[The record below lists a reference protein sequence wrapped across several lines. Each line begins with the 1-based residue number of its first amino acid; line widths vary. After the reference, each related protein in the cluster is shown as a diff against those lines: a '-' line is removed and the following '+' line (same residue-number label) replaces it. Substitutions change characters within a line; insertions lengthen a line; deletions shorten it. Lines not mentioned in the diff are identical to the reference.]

1 MTLRQKIYLVV
12 ALTFFALTMVMAF
25 CSYTILIKGFE
36 DIEREDV
43 RSNLYGALALLD
55 QELASMDATARD
67 YSSWDD
73 MYDYIG
79 TRRESFIASNY
90 SQSGITNLKLNFL
103 IINDLQGNI
112 VYSKGFNPE
121 TGHTV
126 PILRSILAHRNLIHK
141 HVFSGDEIKHL
152 SGIISLPEGLTLVIA
167 RPILKTSGKG
177 TPRGTYIVGRFLDA
191 REIDQMGAPLKS
203 EVSIY
208 HEGQKD
214 LPAEIASVRK
224 ALSPHHRELIKA
236 INGHT
241 IAGYVLIK
249 DAFGKY
255 SLILKTIDKRVIFIQ
270 GMKTIAYVIVF
281 VLLTALVFASV
292 MVALL
297 EKSVL
302 RRMLHISHDIR
313 AIEADGDMSRRVHL
327 GGTDEIA
334 NLGNDINNMLGKLE
348 ESEQRI
354 RGEAERYRAVIE
366 DQTEF
371 ICRFG
376 ADGVLSFVNDAYYR
390 FFSHRRQEMIGR
402 HFLSFVPDEDRRL
415 IYELL
420 GNLTPSSATATY
432 DSRVIFPEGQEFWQH
447 WTYRAIY
454 DASGS
459 LQEYQAVGRDITDR
473 KHAEE
478 KLSRL
483 NRQLEEANAQ
493 LAQAYAN
500 MKQNLD
506 TLRKH
511 LFKEEFAFL
520 VDREGQILGI
530 TERVLEYMKLS
541 RNQMIEA
548 NVTDYLATHD
558 RGKFIEALRD
568 AWIGITRQANFKLIR
583 PQDEPSSQHFEIK
596 FARLTLEGKR
606 LLLVTLR

>member
-12 ALTFFALTMVMAF
+12 ALTFFALTTVMALS
-25 CSYTILIKGFE
+25 SYTIIIKGFE

-43 RSNLYGALALLD
+43 RSSLYGSLALLD
-55 QELASMDATARD
+55 QELASLDATARD
-67 YSSWDD
+67 YSSWND
-73 MYDYIG
+73 MYDYVV

-90 SQSGITNLKLNFL
+90 SPAGFINLKINFL
-103 IINDLQGNI
+103 IISDLKGNI
-112 VYSKGFNPE
+112 LYSKGFDPE
-121 TGHTV
+121 TGQNV
-126 PILRSILAHRNLIHK
+126 PIFRSILAHINLIHK
-141 HVFSGDEIKHL
+141 QVFSGDEIKHL

-167 RPILKTSGKG
+167 RPILKTAGKG
-177 TPRGTYIVGRFLDA
+177 APRGIYIVGRFLDTK
-191 REIDQMGAPLKS
+191 EIAQMGTPLKS
-203 EVSIY
+203 ELSFY

-214 LPAEIASVRK
+214 LPAEIAAVRK
-224 ALSPHHRELIKA
+224 SLSQQHRELIKP

-241 IAGYVLIK
+241 IAGYALIK

-255 SLILKTIDKRVIFIQ
+255 SLILKTKDKRVIFRQ
-270 GMKTIAYVIVF
+270 GMTTILYVIVF
-281 VLLTALVFASV
+281 VLFMALVFAAV

-313 AIEADGDMSRRVHL
+313 AIEADWDMGRRIHL

-334 NLGNDINNMLGKLE
+334 NLGNDINKMLGKLE

-376 ADGVLSFVNDAYYR
+376 EDGILSFVNDAYYR
-390 FFSHRRQEMIGR
+390 FFSHRRQVMIGR
-402 HFLSFVPDEDRRL
+402 HFLSFVPDEDRRI
-415 IYELL
+415 IYDLL
-420 GNLTPSSATATY
+420 ANLSPSSSTATF
-432 DSRVIFPEGQEFWQH
+432 DTRIIFPDGQEFWQH

-454 DASGS
+454 DASG
-459 LQEYQAVGRDITDR
+459 LLREYQAVGRDITDR
-473 KHAEE
+473 KHVEE
-478 KLSRL
+478 KLSSL
-483 NRQLEEANAQ
+483 NKQLEEANAQ

-506 TLRKH
+506 ALRKH

-541 RNQMIEA
+541 RNQMLKA
-548 NVTDYLATHD
+548 NVTDYLAAHD
-558 RGKFIEALRD
+558 RGKFIEALHD
-568 AWIGITRQANFKLIR
+568 AWIGITRQANLKLIH
-583 PQDEPSSQHFEIK
+583 PQDESASQVFEIK

>member
-12 ALTFFALTMVMAF
+12 ALTFFALTTVMALS
-25 CSYTILIKGFE
+25 SYTIIIKGFE

-43 RSNLYGALALLD
+43 RSSLYGSLALLD
-55 QELASMDATARD
+55 QELASLDATARD
-67 YSSWDD
+67 YSSWND
-73 MYDYIG
+73 MYDYVV

-90 SQSGITNLKLNFL
+90 SPAGFINLKINFL
-103 IINDLQGNI
+103 IISDLKGNI
-112 VYSKGFNPE
+112 LYSKGFDPE
-121 TGHTV
+121 TGQNV
-126 PILRSILAHRNLIHK
+126 PIFRSILAHINLIHK
-141 HVFSGDEIKHL
+141 QVFSGHEIKHL

-167 RPILKTSGKG
+167 RPILKTAGKG
-177 TPRGTYIVGRFLDA
+177 APRGIYIVGRFLDTK
-191 REIDQMGAPLKS
+191 EIAQMGTPLKS
-203 EVSIY
+203 ELSFY

-214 LPAEIASVRK
+214 LPAEIAAVRK
-224 ALSPHHRELIKA
+224 SLSQQHRELIKP

-241 IAGYVLIK
+241 IAGYALIK

-255 SLILKTIDKRVIFIQ
+255 SLILKTKDKRVIFRQ
-270 GMKTIAYVIVF
+270 GMTTILYVIVF
-281 VLLTALVFASV
+281 VLFMALVFAAV

-313 AIEADGDMSRRVHL
+313 AIEADGDMGRRIHL

-334 NLGNDINNMLGKLE
+334 NLGNDINKMLGKLE

-376 ADGVLSFVNDAYYR
+376 EDGILSFVNDAYYR
-390 FFSHRRQEMIGR
+390 FFSHRRQVMIGR
-402 HFLSFVPDEDRRL
+402 HFLSFVPDEDRRI
-415 IYELL
+415 IYDLL
-420 GNLTPSSATATY
+420 ANLSPSSSTATF
-432 DSRVIFPEGQEFWQH
+432 DTRIIFPDGQEFWQH

-454 DASGS
+454 DASG
-459 LQEYQAVGRDITDR
+459 LLREYQAVGRDITDR
-473 KHAEE
+473 KHVEE
-478 KLSRL
+478 KLSSL
-483 NRQLEEANAQ
+483 NKQLEEANAQ

-506 TLRKH
+506 ALRKH

-541 RNQMIEA
+541 RNQMLKA
-548 NVTDYLATHD
+548 NVTDYLAAHD
-558 RGKFIEALRD
+558 RGKFIEALHD
-568 AWIGITRQANFKLIR
+568 AWIGITRQANLKLIH
-583 PQDEPSSQHFEIK
+583 PQDESASQVFEIK

>member
-12 ALTFFALTMVMAF
+12 ALTFFALTTVMALS
-25 CSYTILIKGFE
+25 SYTIIIKGFE

-43 RSNLYGALALLD
+43 RSSLYGSLALLD
-55 QELASMDATARD
+55 QELASLDATARD
-67 YSSWDD
+67 YSSWND
-73 MYDYIG
+73 MYDYVV

-90 SQSGITNLKLNFL
+90 SPAGFINLKINFL
-103 IINDLQGNI
+103 IISDLKGNI
-112 VYSKGFNPE
+112 LYSKGFDPE
-121 TGHTV
+121 TGQNV
-126 PILRSILAHRNLIHK
+126 PIFRSILAHINLIHK
-141 HVFSGDEIKHL
+141 QVFSGDEIKHL

-167 RPILKTSGKG
+167 RPILKTAGKG
-177 TPRGTYIVGRFLDA
+177 APRGIYIVGRFLDTK
-191 REIDQMGAPLKS
+191 EIAQMGTPLKS
-203 EVSIY
+203 ELSFY

-214 LPAEIASVRK
+214 LPAEIAAVRK
-224 ALSPHHRELIKA
+224 TLSQQHRELIKP

-241 IAGYVLIK
+241 IAGYALIK

-255 SLILKTIDKRVIFIQ
+255 SLILKTKDKRVIFRQ
-270 GMKTIAYVIVF
+270 GMTTILYVIVF
-281 VLLTALVFASV
+281 VLFMALVFAAV

-313 AIEADGDMSRRVHL
+313 AIEADGDMGRRIHL

-334 NLGNDINNMLGKLE
+334 NLGNDINKMLGKLE

-376 ADGVLSFVNDAYYR
+376 EDGILSFVNDAYYR
-390 FFSHRRQEMIGR
+390 FFSHRRQVMIGR
-402 HFLSFVPDEDRRL
+402 HFLSFVPDEDRRI
-415 IYELL
+415 IYDLL
-420 GNLTPSSATATY
+420 ANLSPSSSTATF
-432 DSRVIFPEGQEFWQH
+432 DTRIIFPDGQEFWQH

-454 DASGS
+454 DASG
-459 LQEYQAVGRDITDR
+459 LLREYQAVGRDITDR
-473 KHAEE
+473 KHVEE
-478 KLSRL
+478 KLSSL
-483 NRQLEEANAQ
+483 NKQLEEANAQ

-506 TLRKH
+506 ALRKH

-541 RNQMIEA
+541 RNQMLKA
-548 NVTDYLATHD
+548 NVTDYLAAHD
-558 RGKFIEALRD
+558 RGKFIEALHD
-568 AWIGITRQANFKLIR
+568 AWIGITRQANLKLIH
-583 PQDEPSSQHFEIK
+583 PQDESASQVFEIK

>member
-12 ALTFFALTMVMAF
+12 ALTFFALTTVMALS
-25 CSYTILIKGFE
+25 SYTIIIKGFE

-43 RSNLYGALALLD
+43 RSSLYGSLALLD
-55 QELASMDATARD
+55 QELASLDATARD
-67 YSSWDD
+67 YSSWND
-73 MYDYIG
+73 MYDYVV

-90 SQSGITNLKLNFL
+90 SPAGFINLKINFL
-103 IINDLQGNI
+103 IISDLKGNI
-112 VYSKGFNPE
+112 LYSKGFDPE
-121 TGHTV
+121 TGQNV
-126 PILRSILAHRNLIHK
+126 PIFRSILAHINLIHK
-141 HVFSGDEIKHL
+141 QVFSGDEIKHL

-167 RPILKTSGKG
+167 RPILKTAGKG
-177 TPRGTYIVGRFLDA
+177 APRGIYIVGRFLDTK
-191 REIDQMGAPLKS
+191 EIAQMGTPLKS
-203 EVSIY
+203 ELSFY

-214 LPAEIASVRK
+214 LPAEIAAVRK
-224 ALSPHHRELIKA
+224 SLSQQHRELIKP

-241 IAGYVLIK
+241 IAGYALIK

-255 SLILKTIDKRVIFIQ
+255 SLILKTKDKRVIFRQ
-270 GMKTIAYVIVF
+270 GMTTILYVIVF
-281 VLLTALVFASV
+281 VLFMALVFAAV

-313 AIEADGDMSRRVHL
+313 AIEADGDMGRRIHL

-334 NLGNDINNMLGKLE
+334 NLGNDINKMLGKLE

-376 ADGVLSFVNDAYYR
+376 EDGILSFVNDAYYR
-390 FFSHRRQEMIGR
+390 FFSHRRQVMIGR
-402 HFLSFVPDEDRRL
+402 HFLSFVPDEDRRI
-415 IYELL
+415 IYDLL
-420 GNLTPSSATATY
+420 ANLSPSSSTATF
-432 DSRVIFPEGQEFWQH
+432 DTRIIFPDGQEFWQH

-454 DASGS
+454 DASG
-459 LQEYQAVGRDITDR
+459 LLREYQAVGRDITDR
-473 KHAEE
+473 KHVEE
-478 KLSRL
+478 KLSSL
-483 NRQLEEANAQ
+483 NKQLEEANAQ

-506 TLRKH
+506 ALRKH

-541 RNQMIEA
+541 RNQMLKA
-548 NVTDYLATHD
+548 NVTDYLAAHD
-558 RGKFIEALRD
+558 RGKFIEALHD
-568 AWIGITRQANFKLIR
+568 AWIGITRQANLKLIH
-583 PQDEPSSQHFEIK
+583 PQDESASQVFEIK

>member
-12 ALTFFALTMVMAF
+12 ALTFFALTTVMALS
-25 CSYTILIKGFE
+25 SYTIIIKGFE

-43 RSNLYGALALLD
+43 RSSLYGSLALLD
-55 QELASMDATARD
+55 QELASLDATARD
-67 YSSWDD
+67 YSSWND
-73 MYDYIG
+73 MYDYVV

-90 SQSGITNLKLNFL
+90 SPAGFINLKINFL
-103 IINDLQGNI
+103 IISDLKGNI
-112 VYSKGFNPE
+112 LYSKGFDPE
-121 TGHTV
+121 TGQNV
-126 PILRSILAHRNLIHK
+126 PIFRSILAHINLIHK
-141 HVFSGDEIKHL
+141 QVFSGDEIKHL

-167 RPILKTSGKG
+167 RPILKTAGKDA
-177 TPRGTYIVGRFLDA
+177 PRGIYIVGRFLDTK
-191 REIDQMGAPLKS
+191 EIAQMGTPLKS
-203 EVSIY
+203 ELSFY

-214 LPAEIASVRK
+214 LPAEIAAVRK
-224 ALSPHHRELIKA
+224 TLSQQHRELIKP

-241 IAGYVLIK
+241 IAGYALIK

-255 SLILKTIDKRVIFIQ
+255 SLILKTKDKRVIFRQ
-270 GMKTIAYVIVF
+270 GMTTILYVIVF
-281 VLLTALVFASV
+281 VLFMALVFAAV

-313 AIEADGDMSRRVHL
+313 AIEADGDMGRRIHL

-334 NLGNDINNMLGKLE
+334 NLGNDINKMLGKLE

-376 ADGVLSFVNDAYYR
+376 EDGILSFVNDAYYR
-390 FFSHRRQEMIGR
+390 FFSHRRQVMIGR
-402 HFLSFVPDEDRRL
+402 HFLSFVPDEDRRI
-415 IYELL
+415 IYDLL
-420 GNLTPSSATATY
+420 ANLSPSSSTATF
-432 DSRVIFPEGQEFWQH
+432 DTRIIFPDGQEFWQH

-454 DASGS
+454 DASG
-459 LQEYQAVGRDITDR
+459 LLREYQAVGRDITDR
-473 KHAEE
+473 KHVEE
-478 KLSRL
+478 KLSSL
-483 NRQLEEANAQ
+483 NKQLEEANAQ

-506 TLRKH
+506 ALRKH

-541 RNQMIEA
+541 RNQMLKA
-548 NVTDYLATHD
+548 NVTDYLAAHD
-558 RGKFIEALRD
+558 RGKFIEALHD
-568 AWIGITRQANFKLIR
+568 AWIGITRQANLKLIH
-583 PQDEPSSQHFEIK
+583 PQDESASQVFEIK